1 MHLHRALKFSV
12 WTTACRSGSSKKLT
26 PGGPASGALLAWVPV
41 HGMGR
46 KRDHRHGTSPACS
59 GETGDGALDRSVL
72 GTSQD
77 REDSARL

>member
-1 MHLHRALKFSV
+1 
-12 WTTACRSGSSKKLT
+12 
-26 PGGPASGALLAWVPV
+26 
-41 HGMGR
+41 MGR
-46 KRDHRHGTSPACS
+46 KRDHRHATSPACS